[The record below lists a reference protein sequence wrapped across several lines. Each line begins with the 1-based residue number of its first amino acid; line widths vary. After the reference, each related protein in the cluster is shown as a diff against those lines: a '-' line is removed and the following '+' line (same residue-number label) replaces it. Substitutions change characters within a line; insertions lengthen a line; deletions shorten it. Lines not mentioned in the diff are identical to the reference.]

1 MSAHDPENQQF
12 RSSYDLFKPM
22 LGKPRYLSARFS
34 FALLTRRCSGVTVQ
48 LLPCYTFPHFVALSN
63 SSAGYRSKS
72 FNYINSSESNV
83 SGILSFLTDKLQD
96 ADDAGDRGRQWSE
109 PHKSLVC
116 TSLPNVSS
124 GVTHTIFYTN
134 NGTNMSVETAQMVS
148 WLGDRKSSSYLLVL
162 QLSRSLATQH
172 NSAPETSRCR
182 ICLCPSAPFHALS
195 QPPAISI
202 PLRNLTTGRY
212 YTPPRFRKEYTQ
224 KPLSTSI
231 NLRGQLGTNAFCGG
245 YQGSRPSVGK
255 VDVSRVNG
263 DVSRARR

>member
-172 NSAPETSRCR
+172 NSAPETSR
-182 ICLCPSAPFHALS
+182 
-195 QPPAISI
+195 
-202 PLRNLTTGRY
+202 
-212 YTPPRFRKEYTQ
+212 FRKEYTQ

-263 DVSRARR
+263 DVLELADEFHLNPYSTYSAIFQC